1 MTSNGTSV
9 DDFTASLCA
18 GIVVAAITR
27 YFLSIINNIGVAAE
41 ILGTVVVEDHGPLAR
56 DGGAVVGCLPLAN
69 GSRGNQCRKN
79 LAPVGSHRLTA

>member
-27 YFLSIINNIGVAAE
+27 YFLSIINNMA
-41 ILGTVVVEDHGPLAR
+41 
-56 DGGAVVGCLPLAN
+56 GG
-69 GSRGNQCRKN
+69 
-79 LAPVGSHRLTA
+79 